1 MADLDD
7 LREGCNFG
15 LGIQTADRSF
25 HVKGAEN
32 LPWGMKDR
40 LSRIFNPKTGKTVM
54 LACDHGF
61 IMGPTS
67 GLERIDLNI
76 VPLIEYADCLMCTRG
91 ILRSVI
97 PPTANKPICLRS
109 DAGTSILT
117 SLNDN
122 VLIDVEDAIR
132 MNVSAMAVMLAIGDT
147 EHEATTVTNLYKAV
161 DKGTRYGIPVM
172 GVTAVGKDMARDAR
186 YFGLASR
193 IAAENGANIVKT
205 YYCDGFEKV
214 AAACPVPVVIAGGKK
229 LPELE
234 ALELCYNAIN
244 EGAAGVDMG
253 RNVFQSEAP
262 AAMIQAVSA
271 VVHDNMKPIQAFEL
285 FNELKS
291 KKQRLLKK
299 EGNEALFIS
308 YSRLDMW
315 FSGGGTG

>member
-32 LPWGMKDR
+32 LPWGMKAR

-147 EHEATTVTNLYKAV
+147 EHEATTVANLYKAV

-253 RNVFQSEAP
+253 RNVFQSEAL

-291 KKQRLLKK
+291 K
-299 EGNEALFIS
+299 
-308 YSRLDMW
+308 
-315 FSGGGTG
+315 

>member
-1 MADLDD
+1 
-7 LREGCNFG
+7 
-15 LGIQTADRSF
+15 
-25 HVKGAEN
+25 
-32 LPWGMKDR
+32 
-40 LSRIFNPKTGKTVM
+40 M

-147 EHEATTVTNLYKAV
+147 EHEATTVANLYKAV

-234 ALELCYNAIN
+234 TLELCYNAIN

-291 KKQRLLKK
+291 K
-299 EGNEALFIS
+299 
-308 YSRLDMW
+308 
-315 FSGGGTG
+315 